1 MSNKP
6 ESIMIDEVK
15 YIRADSAP
23 SLVLPTGEFAPYVIG
38 AEYFIQTVTHFYL
51 GKLVH
56 VGDKELAITGASWV
70 ADTGRLH
77 QFMAGS
83 KPKENEPFNATDLV
97 IIGRGAVVSAVQRK
111 ALLEVL

>member
-1 MSNKP
+1 MSKP
-6 ESIMIDEVK
+6 DSIMIDDVRYVREGSV
-15 YIRADSAP
+15 P
-23 SLVLPTGEFAPYVIG
+23 STILPTGSFAPWVMG

-83 KPKENEPFNATDLV
+83 KPKENEPFNANDLV
-97 IIGRGAVVSAVQRK
+97 IIGRGAIVSAVQRK

>member
-1 MSNKP
+1 MSKP
-6 ESIMIDEVK
+6 ETITIDEVK
-15 YIRADSAP
+15 YVRADSVATI
-23 SLVLPTGEFAPYVIG
+23 VLPTGQYAPWVMG

-56 VGDKELAITGASWV
+56 VGPQELAITGASWV

-83 KPKENEPFNATDLV
+83 KPIENEPFNANDLV

-111 ALLEVL
+111 ALLEIL